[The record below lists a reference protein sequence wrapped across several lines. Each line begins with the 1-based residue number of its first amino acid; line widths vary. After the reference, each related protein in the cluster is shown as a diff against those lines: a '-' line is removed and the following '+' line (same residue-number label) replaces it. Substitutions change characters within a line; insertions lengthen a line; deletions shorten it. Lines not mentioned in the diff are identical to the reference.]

1 MNKAEL
7 KNRFSQ
13 LLDEIELN
21 EQTIETF
28 YEFETK
34 SVDLLNDL
42 SRTVIEQAI
51 GKAGKDYRKKK
62 HN

>member
-34 SVDLLNDL
+34 SVELLNDL

-51 GKAGKDYRKKK
+51 GKASKDYRKKK
-62 HN
+62 A